1 MNLVASTLLLVLADQ
16 QEAFW
21 VFSAIIERILP
32 ADFFSPS
39 LLVSRACP
47 MVLLDYVQDCLP
59 KLFAHLTSI
68 GIDLPAVCFSWFL
81 SLFTDCLPV
90 EVSASAAHRIY
101 HQCFVILRHS
111 SASGTCSSATR
122 TAWMFSSALLWQSSK
137 PEKRTYC
144 DVQPCL
150 HFILCWRVCPPGYG
164 MQIDFLRQ
172 VYLFIR

>member
-32 ADFFSPS
+32 PDFFSPS

-47 MVLLDYVQDCLP
+47 MVLLDYVQDYLP
-59 KLFAHLTSI
+59 KLFAHLTTI

-90 EVSASAAHRIY
+90 EVSPSN
-101 HQCFVILRHS
+101 
-111 SASGTCSSATR
+111 
-122 TAWMFSSALLWQSSK
+122 SK
-137 PEKRTYC
+137 
-144 DVQPCL
+144 QL
-150 HFILCWRVCPPGYG
+150 
-164 MQIDFLRQ
+164 
-172 VYLFIR
+172 IRD